1 MALFIDLVGSMALSE
16 RLDPED
22 LREVMRR
29 YQFAMAGAVTPYVMS
44 AVSRCISATGCRLI
58 SAGLE
63 ARKEVRAQ

>member
-29 YQFAMAGAVTPYVMS
+29 YQFAMTGKVTPYVGRVTMYLGDGVQ
-44 AVSRCISATGCRLI
+44 A
-58 SAGLE
+58 
-63 ARKEVRAQ
+63 